1 MENVRNL
8 RMVDG
13 SGRPFDARV
22 ESALSRM
29 LPRLRREF
37 PSIQDEVVLWQIL
50 EEAGRRIVHRES
62 NRGPIEKINGYAWVT
77 IRSVANSMLRQRSG
91 QTLQRTLASEASGGT
106 LARTTATDGC
116 KEQIEQNILIRELL
130 APLTP
135 DEQQMVP
142 WKFFGFSSREIAR
155 RRGCT
160 VNAVN
165 LTFFHAKEKIRRSL
179 GVQHAEAKLTA
190 RADQHRV
197 RDAGP
202 HTFQRLSE
210 LPDGKTK
217 PTS

>member
-8 RMVDG
+8 RLVDG
-13 SGRPFDARV
+13 SGRPFDAR

-77 IRSVANSMLRQRSG
+77 IRSVTNSMLRQRSG
-91 QTLQRTLASEASGGT
+91 QMLQRTLASEASGGA

-135 DEQQMVP
+135 DEL
-142 WKFFGFSSREIAR
+142 SRAAEQVGR
-155 RRGCT
+155 
-160 VNAVN
+160 
-165 LTFFHAKEKIRRSL
+165 LQSL
-179 GVQHAEAKLTA
+179 IHVVH
-190 RADQHRV
+190 
-197 RDAGP
+197 
-202 HTFQRLSE
+202 
-210 LPDGKTK
+210 
-217 PTS
+217 